1 MEISARCH
9 IGGISSLF
17 QRFRFCLGCKL
28 EKSVITVFV
37 RCPVAAEIDSRCN
50 PSCIQIRIVRR
61 RTIRRPV
68 IHLFRIL
75 HAVHIVYVIRFEQRN
90 RIRRLSIVVIQS
102 VKSRCQIHII
112 FAAAPHR
119 SDLFEIIIVFKQPH
133 QARNA
138 AFDRRF
144 IDHSRTADTAL
155 RAGADD
161 IAQHDR
167 HRAPSSLY
175 FGDRFSCQI
184 TFHHTF
190 RQRILRGCRL
200 NRFRNQRLRCRIFG
214 RDRWFRSFRF
224 CLAFPCC
231 LF

>member
-9 IGGISSLF
+9 ISRISSLF

-50 PSCIQIRIVRR
+50 PGRIQIRIVRR
-61 RTIRRPV
+61 RTVRRPV
-68 IHLFRIL
+68 IHLFRIF
-75 HAVHIVYVIRFEQRN
+75 HAVHIVNMIGLQKRN
-90 RIRRLSIVVIQS
+90 RIRRLSVMIIQGIKTS
-102 VKSRCQIHII
+102 CQIHII

-161 IAQHDR
+161 ITQHNR

-214 RDRWFRSFRF
+214 RGRWFRSFRF

>member
-50 PSCIQIRIVRR
+50 PGRIQIRIVRR

-75 HAVHIVYVIRFEQRN
+75 HAIHIVYVIRFEQRN
-90 RIRRLSIVVIQS
+90 
-102 VKSRCQIHII
+102 
-112 FAAAPHR
+112 
-119 SDLFEIIIVFKQPH
+119 
-133 QARNA
+133 
-138 AFDRRF
+138 
-144 IDHSRTADTAL
+144 TAL

-161 IAQHDR
+161 IAQHNR

-200 NRFRNQRLRCRIFG
+200 NRFRNQRFRCRIFG
-214 RDRWFRSFRF
+214 RGRWFRSFRF

>member
-9 IGGISSLF
+9 ISRISSLF

-28 EKSVITVFV
+28 EKSVIALLIG
-37 RCPVAAEIDSRCN
+37 CPIAAEIDSRRNTC
-50 PSCIQIRIVRR
+50 CVKIRIMRR
-61 RTIRRPV
+61 RTVRRPV
-68 IHLFRIL
+68 IHLFRIF
-75 HAVHIVYVIRFEQRN
+75 HAVHIVNMIGLQKRN
-90 RIRRLSIVVIQS
+90 RIRRLSVMIIQGI
-102 VKSRCQIHII
+102 KTSRQIHII
-112 FAAAPHR
+112 FAATPHR

-161 IAQHDR
+161 ITQHNR

-214 RDRWFRSFRF
+214 RGRWFRSFRF